1 MCSKRRCASFGSRAR
16 ARPYSALGPEGV
28 GVSVTS
34 RMPTLRSG
42 REPGTKILREAGN
55 GRMASADSVEVGC
68 RKSLGLALMMTTSLK
83 LIVGMSGG
91 AKLRR
96 LQEAFLRRD

>member
-1 MCSKRRCASFGSRAR
+1 
-16 ARPYSALGPEGV
+16 
-28 GVSVTS
+28 
-34 RMPTLRSG
+34 
-42 REPGTKILREAGN
+42 
-55 GRMASADSVEVGC
+55 MASAESVEVGC

-83 LIVGMSGG
+83 QIVGMSGG